1 MIVTVFKNIR
11 ETSTPFFRPA
21 ADMLRRI
28 RDGANSEQVAAI
40 RKEKDKAKRN
50 ALKATLPSICW
61 SGKFPQRND
70 AAIVEH
76 SGLVCLDF
84 DGLKPKGLQ
93 ALRERLVADPY
104 TFALFTSPSG
114 DGLKVLVK
122 IPADQQDHKAH
133 FDALA
138 DYYSEASFDTT
149 SGNISRVC
157 YASHDPDLF
166 HNEGSLLWDKKK
178 EKDWHDMS
186 DRIPEIRLRSENEII
201 RRLMKW
207 WQGKYGL
214 VEGERNA
221 NVFKLAAAFNDF
233 GVGIIEARSVLMEM
247 QHDGFEDREIER
259 IIQSAYSKREAHGTK
274 YFEDRA
280 TRDHIIRSLI
290 QGETKASIK
299 ATLADRMPEKEAEA
313 AISAVE
319 RNSPWVEFWVKSDKG
334 TVKIVNHKYK
344 AWLEHNGFRKLYP
357 EGSENF
363 VFVKVEDNLISNTTS
378 DAIKDYT
385 LQHLHTK
392 VADIAIFE
400 HMAGAT
406 RYFKDDYLSMLDPIQ
421 ATFVEDTAED
431 GMLYYQ
437 NCAVRVTKTGIETID
452 YLDLDGYVWRKHIVE
467 REWYGGNDS
476 KGDWAR
482 FVRLIAGDDDA
493 REKSLR
499 STIGYM
505 LHSHKT
511 SAKNRAVILNDET
524 ISENPNGGS
533 GKGLFC
539 QGIGQMKRLVSLD
552 GKAFKADGEFA
563 YQTVPADTQVLVFD
577 DVDKYFRFEKLFSII
592 TEGIT
597 LNYKFERAI
606 KLPVKKSPKIII
618 TTNYTVGGV
627 GGSFERRK
635 WEVELSSFFSARHT
649 PLDEFGRML
658 FDDWDSIEWAR
669 FDRYM
674 VECLQMFLRDGLV
687 ASEFHNLN
695 TRKLIKETSH
705 EFWEWA
711 KEGHLG
717 PNVRHLRAPKYDE
730 FVGEYSDYAPRGKYA
745 LTKKRWAA
753 WLKVWAEHHGWAVEE
768 GKDQM
773 GQRWTMFKGDG
784 HTLKDE
790 AEEQPW

>member
-11 ETSTPFFRPA
+11 ETSTPFYRPA
-21 ADMLRRI
+21 EDMLRRI
-28 RDGANSEQVAAI
+28 REGANADQVAAI
-40 RKEKDKAKRN
+40 RKETDKAKRN
-50 ALKATLPSICW
+50 ALKASLPSICW

-76 SGLVCLDF
+76 SGLMCLDF
-84 DGLKPKGLQ
+84 DGLQAESLD
-93 ALRERLVADPY
+93 ALRTKLVEDQH
-104 TFALFTSPSG
+104 TFALFISPSG
-114 DGLKVLVK
+114 DGLKVLVRVPPDPK
-122 IPADQQDHKAH
+122 DHKAH
-133 FDALA
+133 FDAIA
-138 DYYSEASFDTT
+138 DYYGEKSFDPT
-149 SGNISRVC
+149 SGNVSRVC
-157 YASHDPDLF
+157 YASHDADLF
-166 HNEGSLLWDKKK
+166 HNPNSVVWEKKK

-247 QHDGFEDREIER
+247 QHDGFGDKEIER

-406 RYFKDDYLSMLDPIQ
+406 RYFKDDYLSMLDPIE
-421 ATFVEDTAED
+421 ATFVEDSAED

-437 NCAVRVTKTGIETID
+437 NCAVRVTKTGVETID

-467 REWYGGNDS
+467 REWHGGKDS
-476 KGDWAR
+476 GGDWAR

-493 REKSLR
+493 RERSLK

-539 QGIGQMKRLVSLD
+539 QGIGHMKRMANLD
-552 GKAFKADGEFA
+552 GKVFSFDKSFP
-563 YQTVPADTQVLVFD
+563 YQTVGADTQVLVFD
-577 DVDKYFRFEKLFSII
+577 DVDKYFRFERLFSLI

-597 LNYKFERAI
+597 LEKKNKDAVR
-606 KLPVKKSPKIII
+606 LPVQRSPKIII

-649 PLDEFGRML
+649 PLDEFGKML

-674 VECLQMFLRDGLV
+674 VDCLQLFLKEGLI

-711 KEGHLG
+711 KEGNLSPG
-717 PNVRHLRAPKYDE
+717 VRHIRAHKYDE
-730 FVGEYSDYAPRGKYA
+730 FTGEYSDYAPRGKYA

-753 WLKVWAEHHGWAVEE
+753 WLKVWAEHHGWVVEE
-768 GKDQM
+768 GKDSM
-773 GQRWTMFKGDG
+773 GGRWTMFTGEKV
-784 HTLKDE
+784 TQTTT
-790 AEEQPW
+790 EEDPW